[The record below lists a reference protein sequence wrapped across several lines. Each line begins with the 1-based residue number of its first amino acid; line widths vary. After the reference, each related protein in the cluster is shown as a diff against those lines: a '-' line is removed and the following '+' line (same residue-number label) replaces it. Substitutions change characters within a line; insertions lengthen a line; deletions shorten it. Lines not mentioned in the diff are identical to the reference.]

1 MQMQEV
7 IEKLKDI
14 LASEGKCNLKTKD
27 IAKELGIHPDTFNS
41 MKFRNSILLFEILCL
56 NSLKLKSKD
65 LKCKCKK

>member
-41 MKFRNSILLFEILCL
+41 MFAF
-56 NSLKLKSKD
+56 
-65 LKCKCKK
+65 